1 MGGEGREGSEVSGV
15 RSNPCTAI
23 VLCISQTFVGVW
35 RDTVSDMKTILLTTI
50 IALGVSMPV
59 AHFAQAADVAN
70 VVKSPET
77 GAAVDGKF
85 IESVAQGNLA
95 EIELS
100 EQAKDRSK
108 RDDVKHFA
116 RTMIKDHTDV
126 KKNLKTLTD
135 RMNID
140 LPKEANIEQRA
151 VISRMKEAAD
161 QDFDKMYADVM
172 VADHSKMVAL
182 FEDFSKNATN
192 ADLKAFA
199 DNTLPGLKTHL
210 DHAKNLATAVG
221 APSASK

>member
-1 MGGEGREGSEVSGV
+1 MPGGQ
-15 RSNPCTAI
+15 
-23 VLCISQTFVGVW
+23 L
-35 RDTVSDMKTILLTTI
+35 
-50 IALGVSMPV
+50 
-59 AHFAQAADVAN
+59 AQAEDVAN
-70 VVKSPET
+70 VVKTPET

-85 IESVAQGNLA
+85 IEFVAQGNLT

-116 RTMIKDHTDV
+116 RMMVKDHTDV

-161 QDFDKMYADVM
+161 ADFDKMYADAM
-172 VADHSKMVAL
+172 VSDHTKMVAM
-182 FEDFSKNATN
+182 FEEFSKNASN

-199 DNTLPGLKTHL
+199 ENTLPGLKTHL
-210 DHAKNLATAVG
+210 GHAKNLATAVG